1 LGDIFLQTI
10 IALTGIALFIVAA
23 YSDVKTFR
31 IPNVLV
37 AAVASLG
44 VTRPIVNGDPSVA
57 FYVVGASAGLL
68 IVGFLLFWQGII
80 GGGDAKL
87 VPASALLVGYHDLTG
102 FLASMAIVGAVIAL
116 VVLVTQ
122 WSTQSVVATS
132 PDQPPPKAKLYV
144 PYGVAI
150 ATAGGV
156 TLFFQS
162 PLLSSFI
169 R

>member
-1 LGDIFLQTI
+1 LQTI
-10 IALTGIALFIVAA
+10 ILLVGIGLFATAA

-37 AAVASLG
+37 AAVALIG
-44 VTRPIVNGDPSVA
+44 VTRLIANGDPSAALYTVCA
-57 FYVVGASAGLL
+57 SVVLL
-68 IVGFLLFWQGII
+68 IVGFVLFWQGFV

-87 VPASALLVGYHDLTG
+87 IAAAALLVGYHDLAG
-102 FLASMAIVGAVIAL
+102 FLASIAIVGAVISL

-122 WSTQSVVATS
+122 WSLSKQSLVVTS
-132 PDQPPPKAKLYV
+132 PDQPQANAKLAV

-150 ATAGGV
+150 ATAGSI

-162 PLLSSFI
+162 PLLSSFVG
-169 R
+169 